1 MGGDLARDRGRLA
14 LEGRVQD
21 VEWESKIGAVR
32 KKVVCY
38 LVIVNVLFPTKLQYN
53 HNRALSDSSI
63 PSLLCG
69 KDFLAVIGVLGVFWA
84 AAPDVPALGA
94 FFPTVGR
101 AVTSARDVEGPAPP
115 PPPVRLPPV
124 AAVTLMLLF
133 VIKPDEDDDDEEFAS

>member
-1 MGGDLARDRGRLA
+1 MR
-14 LEGRVQD
+14 Q
-21 VEWESKIGAVR
+21 
-32 KKVVCY
+32 
-38 LVIVNVLFPTKLQYN
+38 NHN

-115 PPPVRLPPV
+115 PPVRLPPV

>member
-1 MGGDLARDRGRLA
+1 MR
-14 LEGRVQD
+14 Q
-21 VEWESKIGAVR
+21 
-32 KKVVCY
+32 
-38 LVIVNVLFPTKLQYN
+38 NHN

-115 PPPVRLPPV
+115 PERLPLV

>member
-1 MGGDLARDRGRLA
+1 M
-14 LEGRVQD
+14 QD
-21 VEWESKIGAVR
+21 VEWESKIGAMR

-38 LVIVNVLFPTKLQYN
+38 LVIVNVLFSTKLQYN
-53 HNRALSDSSI
+53 LNSALSDSSI
-63 PSLLCG
+63 SSLLCG

-115 PPPVRLPPV
+115 PPVMLPPV

>member
-1 MGGDLARDRGRLA
+1 MYFFR
-14 LEGRVQD
+14 QN
-21 VEWESKIGAVR
+21 
-32 KKVVCY
+32 Y
-38 LVIVNVLFPTKLQYN
+38 Y

-115 PPPVRLPPV
+115 PVRLPPV